1 MYIQLRR
8 MQLTKQCYM
17 HIVIEKIIKAI
28 KTWASNL
35 PFRVKIYFFGS
46 RLKNIARSDSDVD
59 IALEFLDSEIKHQ
72 QILLWFDNHDKWEQ
86 ELSNLLGVEADLEL
100 YENDK
105 SPKLKKYLDEAS
117 EIIYDS
123 IT

>member
-1 MYIQLRR
+1 MNN
-8 MQLTKQCYM
+8 
-17 HIVIEKIIKAI
+17 EKIIKTI

-117 EIIYDS
+117 KIIYDS